1 MVPSRLRYW
10 EKFIHI
16 RIGTGMTENRCMPYA
31 VTNPATGITE
41 REYPSATPTEIVDAI
56 ARASAAHEKWSTTP
70 LAERAA
76 VLQRVAEIYRER
88 KDEVA
93 SIIAREMGKPVRQG
107 RGEAGFVGD
116 IYEFYAQRGPA
127 FLADHD
133 MEPMSGGDAII
144 RSESLG
150 VLLGIMPWNYPYYQV
165 ALFAGPNL
173 LLGNTI
179 ILKHAS
185 NCPESAL
192 AQEQIFR
199 DAGLPDG
206 AYINLFVESRHVDS
220 IIADPRVRGV
230 SLTGSE
236 TAGAAVA
243 ASAGRALKKVVL
255 ELGGSDPFIVLDDV
269 NLDDTVAAAASGRM
283 SNAGQACTA
292 AKRFIVVDSV
302 YDRFVER
309 FASALQTYVAGDP
322 LDPETKL
329 GPLSSLGAV
338 HELIEQID
346 DAVSKGATLV
356 TGGHRIGD
364 VGSYLAPT
372 LLTDV
377 TPEMRAFHEELFGP
391 VAVVYRV
398 ADVDDAIALANGSEF
413 GLSSAVFGSNPAET
427 GYVADRLEAGMVYI
441 NENSDS
447 HVDLPFG
454 GIKKSGFGRELG
466 HFGLDEFVNKKLI
479 RTAPR

>member
-1 MVPSRLRYW
+1 MNDN
-10 EKFIHI
+10 E
-16 RIGTGMTENRCMPYA
+16 CMPFA
-31 VTNPATGITE
+31 VTNPATGIVE
-41 REYPSATPTEIVDAI
+41 REFPSATPADIADAI
-56 ARASAAHEKWSTTP
+56 SRADAAHTTWSATP

-76 VLQRVAEIYRER
+76 VLQRVADLYRER
-88 KDEVA
+88 KSHLAD
-93 SIIAREMGKPVRQG
+93 IIAREMGKPVRQG

-116 IYEFYAQRGPA
+116 IYEFYATQGPGH
-127 FLADHD
+127 LADQD
-133 MEPMSGGDAII
+133 MHPMSGGHAIV
-144 RSESLG
+144 RSQSLG

-165 ALFAGPNL
+165 ARFAGPNL

-206 AYINLFVESRHVDS
+206 AYINLFVESRDIET
-220 IIADPRVRGV
+220 IIADPRVQGV

-236 TAGAAVA
+236 KAGAAVA
-243 ASAGRALKKVVL
+243 QAAGRALKKVVL
-255 ELGGSDPFIVLDDV
+255 ELGGSDPFIVLDDE
-269 NLDDTVAAAASGRM
+269 NLDATIAAAASGRM

-292 AKRFIVVDSV
+292 AKRFIVLDSV
-302 YDRFVER
+302 YDRFVEG
-309 FASALQTYVAGDP
+309 FAAQLQTYTVGDP
-322 LDPETKL
+322 LDSDTKL

-338 HELIEQID
+338 EDLIGQVD
-346 DAVSKGATLV
+346 DAVANGATLV
-356 TGGHRIGD
+356 MGGHRVGD
-364 VGSYLAPT
+364 VGSFMAPT
-372 LLTDV
+372 LLTNV
-377 TPEMRAFHEELFGP
+377 TPAARAFSEELFGP

-398 ADVDDAIALANGSEF
+398 ADKDEAIALANGSEF
-413 GLSSAVFGSNPAET
+413 GLSGAVFGSNPDDT
-427 GYVADRLEAGMVYI
+427 RYVADRLESGMVYI
-441 NENSDS
+441 NENTDS

-479 RTAPR
+479 RTAAH

>member
-1 MVPSRLRYW
+1 MN
-10 EKFIHI
+10 
-16 RIGTGMTENRCMPYA
+16 ENKRMPFA
-31 VTNPATGITE
+31 VTNPATGIVE
-41 REYPSATPTEIVDAI
+41 REFASAAPADIVDAI
-56 ARASAAHEKWSTTP
+56 SRADGAHVTWSQTP
-70 LAERAA
+70 LADRAA
-76 VLQRVAEIYRER
+76 VLQRVADLYRER
-88 KDEVA
+88 KEELAD
-93 SIIAREMGKPVRQG
+93 IIAREMGKPVRQG

-116 IYEFYAQRGPA
+116 IYEFYATQGPG

-133 MEPMSGGDAII
+133 MHPMSGGHAIV
-144 RSESLG
+144 RSQSLG

-165 ALFAGPNL
+165 ARFAGPNL
-173 LLGNTI
+173 LIGNTV

-206 AYINLFVESRHVDS
+206 AYINLFVESRDIET
-220 IIADPRVRGV
+220 IIADPRVHGV

-236 TAGAAVA
+236 KAGAAVA
-243 ASAGRALKKVVL
+243 QAAGRSLKKVVL
-255 ELGGSDPFIVLDDV
+255 ELGGSDPFIVLDDE
-269 NLDDTVAAAASGRM
+269 NLDATIAAAASGRM

-302 YDRFVER
+302 YDRFVEG
-309 FASALQTYVAGDP
+309 FAEKLQTYIVGDP
-322 LDPETKL
+322 RDPETNL

-338 HELIEQID
+338 EELIGQVD
-346 DAVSKGATLV
+346 DAVANGATLV
-356 TGGHRIGD
+356 MGGHRIGD
-364 VGSYLAPT
+364 VGSFMAPT
-372 LLTDV
+372 LLTNV
-377 TPEMRAFHEELFGP
+377 TPAARAFSEELFGP

-398 ADVDDAIALANGSEF
+398 ADKDEAIALANGSEF
-413 GLSSAVFGSNPAET
+413 GLSGAVFGSNPDDT
-427 GYVADRLEAGMVYI
+427 RYVADRLESGMVYI
-441 NENSDS
+441 NENTDS

-479 RTAPR
+479 RTAAR

>member
-1 MVPSRLRYW
+1 MN
-10 EKFIHI
+10 
-16 RIGTGMTENRCMPYA
+16 ENRDMPYA
-31 VTNPATGITE
+31 VTNPATGVVE
-41 REYPSATPTEIVDAI
+41 REFPSATTADIADAI
-56 ARASAAHEKWSTTP
+56 ARADAAHQVWSNTP

-76 VLQRVAEIYRER
+76 VIQRVADIYHAR
-88 KDEVA
+88 KDELA
-93 SIIAREMGKPVRQG
+93 DIIAREMGKPVRQG

-116 IYEFYAQRGPA
+116 IYEFYAKHGPA
-127 FLADHD
+127 FLDDLD
-133 MEPMSGGDAII
+133 MHPMSGGGAIV

-165 ALFAGPNL
+165 ARFAGPNL

-206 AYINLFVESRHVDS
+206 AYINLFVESRHVES
-220 IIADPRVRGV
+220 IIADPRVHGV

-236 TAGAAVA
+236 KAGASVA
-243 ASAGRALKKVVL
+243 EAAGRSLKKVVL
-255 ELGGSDPFIVLDDV
+255 ELGGSDPFIVLDDA
-269 NLDDTVAAAASGRM
+269 NLEDTIAAAASGRM

-302 YDRFVER
+302 YDRFVDG
-309 FASALQTYVAGDP
+309 FAAKLLTYVAGDP
-322 LDPETKL
+322 RDPDTNL

-338 HELIEQID
+338 HELIEQVE
-346 DAVSKGATLV
+346 DAVAKGATLV
-356 TGGHRIGD
+356 TGGQRIGE

-377 TPEMRAFHEELFGP
+377 TPDMRAFHEELFGP

-398 ADVDDAIALANGSEF
+398 ADKDAAIELANASEF
-413 GLSSAVFGSNPAET
+413 GLSSAVFGSDPAET
-427 GYVADRLEAGMVYI
+427 QYVADRLAAGMVYI
-441 NENSDS
+441 NENTDS

-479 RTAPR
+479 RTAAR

>member
-1 MVPSRLRYW
+1 MN
-10 EKFIHI
+10 ENE
-16 RIGTGMTENRCMPYA
+16 GMSYA
-31 VTNPATGITE
+31 VTNPATGIVE
-41 REYPSATPTEIVDAI
+41 REFASAAPADIVDAI
-56 ARASAAHEKWSTTP
+56 SRADAAHVTWSQTP
-70 LAERAA
+70 LADRAT
-76 VLQRVAEIYRER
+76 VLQRVADLYRER
-88 KDEVA
+88 KEELAD
-93 SIIAREMGKPVRQG
+93 IIAREMGKPVRQG

-116 IYEFYAQRGPA
+116 IYEFYATQGPS

-133 MEPMSGGDAII
+133 MHPMSGGHAIV
-144 RSESLG
+144 RSQSLG

-165 ALFAGPNL
+165 ARFAGPNL
-173 LLGNTI
+173 LIGNTV

-206 AYINLFVESRHVDS
+206 AYINLFVESRDIET
-220 IIADPRVRGV
+220 IIADPRVHGV

-236 TAGAAVA
+236 KAGAAVA
-243 ASAGRALKKVVL
+243 QAAGRSLKKVVL
-255 ELGGSDPFIVLDDV
+255 ELGGSDPFIVLDDE
-269 NLDDTVAAAASGRM
+269 NLDATIAAAASGRM

-302 YDRFVER
+302 YDRFVEG
-309 FASALQTYVAGDP
+309 FAEKLQTYIVGDP
-322 LDPETKL
+322 RDPETNL

-338 HELIEQID
+338 EELIGQVD
-346 DAVSKGATLV
+346 DAVANGATLV
-356 TGGHRIGD
+356 MGGHRIGD
-364 VGSYLAPT
+364 VGSFMAPT
-372 LLTDV
+372 LLTNV
-377 TPEMRAFHEELFGP
+377 TPAARAFSEELFGP

-398 ADVDDAIALANGSEF
+398 ADKDEAIALANGSEF
-413 GLSSAVFGSNPAET
+413 GLSGAVFGSNPDDT
-427 GYVADRLEAGMVYI
+427 RYVADRLESGMVYI
-441 NENSDS
+441 NENTDS

-479 RTAPR
+479 RTAAH

>member
-1 MVPSRLRYW
+1 
-10 EKFIHI
+10 
-16 RIGTGMTENRCMPYA
+16 MPYA
-31 VTNPATGITE
+31 VTNPATGVVE
-41 REYPSATPTEIVDAI
+41 REYPSAGPTEIAAAI
-56 ARASAAHEKWSTTP
+56 ARADTAFHVWKNTP
-70 LAERAA
+70 LRERAA
-76 VLQRVAEIYRER
+76 VLQRVADIYRARTEELA
-88 KDEVA
+88 D
-93 SIIAREMGKPVRQG
+93 IIAREMGKPVRQG

-116 IYEFYAQRGPA
+116 IYEFYAQHGPS
-127 FLADHD
+127 FLDDHD
-133 MEPMSGGDAII
+133 MNPMSGGDAII
-144 RSESLG
+144 RSAPLG
-150 VLLGIMPWNYPYYQV
+150 VLLGVMPWNYPYYQV
-165 ALFAGPNL
+165 ARFAGPNL

-206 AYINLFVESRHVDS
+206 AYINLFVESRHVES
-220 IIADPRVRGV
+220 IIADPRVHGV

-236 TAGAAVA
+236 KAGAAVA
-243 ASAGRALKKVVL
+243 EAAGRALTKVVL

-269 NLDDTVAAAASGRM
+269 NLDATIAAAASGRM

-302 YDRFVER
+302 YDRFVSG
-309 FASALQTYVAGDP
+309 FAARLQTYVAGDP
-322 LDPETKL
+322 LDPATNF

-346 DAVSKGATLV
+346 DAVAKGATLV

-398 ADVDDAIALANGSEF
+398 ADKDAAVALANDSEF
-413 GLSSAVFGSNPAET
+413 GLSSAVFGADPAET
-427 GYVADRLEAGMVYI
+427 HYVADRLEAGMVYI
-441 NENSDS
+441 NENTDS

>member
-1 MVPSRLRYW
+1 M
-10 EKFIHI
+10 I
-16 RIGTGMTENRCMPYA
+16 ENGYMAYT
-31 VTNPATGITE
+31 VTNPATGIVE
-41 REYPSATPTEIVDAI
+41 RQFASATPAEIESAI
-56 ARASAAHEKWSTTP
+56 ARAEAAHVVWSATP
-70 LAERAA
+70 LSERAA
-76 VLQRVAEIYRER
+76 VIQRVADIYHER
-88 KDEVA
+88 KDELA
-93 SIIAREMGKPVRQG
+93 QIIAREMGKPVRQG

-116 IYEFYAQRGPA
+116 IYEFYAQHGPA
-127 FLADHD
+127 FLADKD
-133 MEPMSGGDAII
+133 MNPMSGGSAIV

-150 VLLGIMPWNYPYYQV
+150 VLLGVMPWNYPYYQV
-165 ALFAGPNL
+165 ARFAGPNL

-199 DAGLPDG
+199 EAGLPDG
-206 AYINLFVESRHVDS
+206 AYVNLFVESRHIDT
-220 IIADPRVRGV
+220 IISDPRVQGV

-236 TAGAAVA
+236 KAGAAVA
-243 ASAGRALKKVVL
+243 ESAGRALKKVVL

-269 NLDDTVAAAASGRM
+269 NLSETVVAAASGRM

-302 YDRFVER
+302 YDRFVEGL
-309 FASALQTYVAGDP
+309 AAQLQTYVAGDP
-322 LDPETKL
+322 LDPDTNL

-338 HELIEQID
+338 DELVEQVA
-346 DAVSKGATLV
+346 DAVAHGATLV
-356 TGGHRIGD
+356 TGGHRIGE
-364 VGSYLAPT
+364 VGSFMAPT
-372 LLTDV
+372 LLTNV
-377 TPEMRAFHEELFGP
+377 TPAARAFSEELFGP

-398 ADVDDAIALANGSEF
+398 ADKDAASALANGSEF
-413 GLSSAVFGSNPAET
+413 GLSSAVFGANPDET
-427 GYVADRLEAGMVYI
+427 QYVADRLESGMVYI
-441 NENSDS
+441 NENTDS

-479 RTAPR
+479 RTATR

>member
-1 MVPSRLRYW
+1 MNDN
-10 EKFIHI
+10 
-16 RIGTGMTENRCMPYA
+16 GDMPYA
-31 VTNPATGITE
+31 VTNPASGIVE
-41 REYPSATPTEIVDAI
+41 REFPSATPADIADAI
-56 ARASAAHEKWSTTP
+56 TRASAAHQVWSNTP
-70 LAERAA
+70 LVERAA
-76 VLQRVAEIYRER
+76 VLQRVADIYHAR
-88 KDEVA
+88 KDELA
-93 SIIAREMGKPVRQG
+93 AIIAREMGKPVRQG

-116 IYEFYAQRGPA
+116 IYEFYAQHGPG
-127 FLADHD
+127 FLDDRD
-133 MEPMSGGDAII
+133 MKPMSGGDAIV

-165 ALFAGPNL
+165 ARFAGPNL
-173 LLGNTI
+173 LIGNTI

-192 AQEQIFR
+192 VQEQIFR

-206 AYINLFVESRHVDS
+206 AYVNLFVESRHVES
-220 IIADPRVRGV
+220 IIADPRVHGV

-243 ASAGRALKKVVL
+243 AAAGRALKKVVL

-269 NLDDTVAAAASGRM
+269 NLDATIAAAASGRM

-292 AKRFIVVDSV
+292 AKRFIVLDSV
-302 YDRFVER
+302 YDRFVEG
-309 FASALQTYVAGDP
+309 FARQLETYVAGDP
-322 LDPETKL
+322 LDPATNL

-338 HELIEQID
+338 HELLEQIE

-356 TGGHRIGD
+356 TGGHRTGD

-372 LLTDV
+372 LLTGV
-377 TPEMRAFHEELFGP
+377 TPDMRAFHEELFGP

-398 ADVDDAIALANGSEF
+398 ADIDEAIDLANGSEF
-413 GLSSAVFGSNPAET
+413 GLSSAVFGADAEQT
-427 GYVADRLEAGMVYI
+427 AYVADRLDAGMVYI
-441 NENSDS
+441 NENTDS

-479 RTAPR
+479 RTAAR

>member
-1 MVPSRLRYW
+1 M
-10 EKFIHI
+10 I
-16 RIGTGMTENRCMPYA
+16 ENRVMPYA
-31 VTNPATGITE
+31 VTNPATGVVE
-41 REYPSATPTEIVDAI
+41 REFPSASPAEIEDAI
-56 ARASAAHEKWSTTP
+56 TRASAAYRGWSSTP

-76 VLQRVAEIYRER
+76 VLQRVADIYHER
-88 KDEVA
+88 KDELA

-116 IYEFYAQRGPA
+116 IYEFYAQHGPG
-127 FLADHD
+127 FLGDTD
-133 MEPMSGGDAII
+133 MHPMSGGEAIV

-165 ALFAGPNL
+165 ARFAGPNL

-192 AQEQIFR
+192 MQEQIFR

-206 AYINLFVESRHVDS
+206 AYVNLFVESRHVDA
-220 IIADPRVRGV
+220 IIADPRVHGV

-236 TAGAAVA
+236 KAGAAVA

-269 NLDDTVAAAASGRM
+269 NLDATIAAAASGRM

-302 YDRFVER
+302 YDRFVEG
-309 FASALQTYVAGDP
+309 FASTLQTYTTGDP
-322 LDPETKL
+322 LDPDTKL

-338 HELIEQID
+338 EELIEQVE
-346 DAVSKGATLV
+346 DAVANGATLV

-364 VGSYLAPT
+364 VGSFMAPT
-372 LLTDV
+372 LLTGV
-377 TPEMRAFHEELFGP
+377 TPKARAFHEELFGP

-398 ADVDDAIALANGSEF
+398 ADKDEAIELANGSEF
-413 GLSSAVFGSNPAET
+413 GLSSAVFGADPNET
-427 GYVADRLEAGMVYI
+427 RYVADRLEAGMVYI
-441 NENSDS
+441 NENTDS

-454 GIKKSGFGRELG
+454 GIKRSGFGRELG

-479 RTAPR
+479 RTAAR

>member
-1 MVPSRLRYW
+1 
-10 EKFIHI
+10 
-16 RIGTGMTENRCMPYA
+16 MPYA
-31 VTNPATGITE
+31 VTNPATGIVE
-41 REYPSATPTEIVDAI
+41 REFPSATPTEIADAI
-56 ARASAAHEKWSTTP
+56 ERAAAAHEVWSATP
-70 LAERAA
+70 ISERAA
-76 VLQRVAEIYRER
+76 VVQRVAEIYRER
-88 KDEVA
+88 KDELA
-93 SIIAREMGKPVRQG
+93 TIIAREMGKPVRQG

-116 IYEFYAQRGPA
+116 IYEFYAQRGPG
-127 FLADHD
+127 FIADRD

-144 RSESLG
+144 RSQSLG

-165 ALFAGPNL
+165 ARFAGPNL
-173 LLGNTI
+173 ILGNTI

-206 AYINLFVESRHVDS
+206 AYINLFVESRHVES
-220 IIADPRVRGV
+220 IIADPRVHGV

-243 ASAGRALKKVVL
+243 AAAGRALKKVVL

-269 NLDDTVAAAASGRM
+269 NLADTITAAASGRM

-292 AKRFIVVDSV
+292 AKRFIVLDSV
-302 YDRFVER
+302 YDRFVEG
-309 FASALQTYVAGDP
+309 FAAALETYVAGDP
-322 LDPETKL
+322 LDPSTNL

-346 DAVSKGATLV
+346 DAVAKGATLV

-372 LLTDV
+372 LLTGV
-377 TPEMRAFHEELFGP
+377 TPGMRAFHEELFGP

-398 ADVDDAIALANGSEF
+398 GSVDDAIELANQSDF
-413 GLSSAVFGSNPAET
+413 GLSSAVFGSNSTET
-427 GYVADRLEAGMVYI
+427 QYVADRLESGMVYI